1 MLQKKTDASILF
13 GKIRRSLKREDDFRY
28 VDELMYQSLYLNML
42 SKHFPERL
50 RDLQESLF
58 VSLADE
64 LSGQRYTSFSANFAL
79 MGIDSYLKAV
89 PSAAEG
95 NYLLQEIL
103 GNKEKRNLT
112 PQGEGKLASVPFTND
127 AASIYLDNNENL
139 NLFYQITLAG
149 FDSELPTEE
158 VKNAIEVYREFLDE
172 NDKAI
177 TSAKVGDVVK
187 VKLNFRSLNNMNI
200 SDVAI
205 VDMLPSGLESDIE
218 SIRQAEESGD
228 SWTPDY
234 TDVREDRVVFYG
246 TVSPRISSFTYTTRA
261 INSGTFTVPPLFAE
275 ALYDKSIWA
284 MNPQEKFTIEK
295 SNEE

>member
-1 MLQKKTDASILF
+1 
-13 GKIRRSLKREDDFRY
+13 
-28 VDELMYQSLYLNML
+28 
-42 SKHFPERL
+42 
-50 RDLQESLF
+50 
-58 VSLADE
+58 
-64 LSGQRYTSFSANFAL
+64 

-103 GNKEKRNLT
+103 GNKEKRNLN
-112 PQGEGKLASVPFTND
+112 PQGEGKLASVPFTNG
-127 AASIYLDNNENL
+127 AASIYLDNNDNL

-149 FDSELPTEE
+149 FDAELPTEE
-158 VKNAIEVYREFLDE
+158 IKNSIEVYREFMDE

-218 SIRQAEESGD
+218 SIRQAEESGE

-261 INSGTFTVPPLFAE
+261 INSGTFTVLPLFAE

-295 SNEE
+295 TNEE